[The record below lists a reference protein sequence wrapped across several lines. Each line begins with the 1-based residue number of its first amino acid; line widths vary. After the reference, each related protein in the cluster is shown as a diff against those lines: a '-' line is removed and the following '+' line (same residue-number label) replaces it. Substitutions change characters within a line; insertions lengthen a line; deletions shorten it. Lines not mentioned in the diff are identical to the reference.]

1 MPQPLLTHD
10 DYVVNIIIKV
20 MYLSQGCATYLYGSV
35 IVSLS
40 FYYILLIDLRGG
52 LYVLDKA
59 PVRVLYGK
67 YSTRGG
73 VKKFIKH
80 EA

>member
-1 MPQPLLTHD
+1 
-10 DYVVNIIIKV
+10 
-20 MYLSQGCATYLYGSV
+20 MY
-35 IVSLS
+35 I
-40 FYYILLIDLRGG
+40 YYIYNYIYI
-52 LYVLDKA
+52 YVLDKA

-73 VKKFIKH
+73 VEKLIQY

>member
-1 MPQPLLTHD
+1 M
-10 DYVVNIIIKV
+10 
-20 MYLSQGCATYLYGSV
+20 
-35 IVSLS
+35 
-40 FYYILLIDLRGG
+40 
-52 LYVLDKA
+52 YVLDTCVCKA

-73 VKKFIKH
+73 VEKLIQH